1 MKESERMVSK
11 GRHSMVSQ
19 RDMIRHN
26 VVVIIMSRGFKSIKQ
41 WCEMHNIPVKSL
53 YNDSNGIISGMSC
66 KNLLRLCSE
75 LHVTPNDLLKG
86 LY

>member
-1 MKESERMVSK
+1 MREGEIMASK
-11 GRHSMVSQ
+11 GRRSMVSQ

-26 VVVIIMSRGFKSIKQ
+26 ITAIIMSRGFKSIKQ
-41 WCEMHNIPVKSL
+41 WCEMHRIPVKSL
-53 YNDSNGIISGMSC
+53 YNDSNGIRSGMSC
-66 KNLLRLCSE
+66 KSLLKLCNE